1 MDRHSSYSAPRSER
15 ASGSYGG
22 NRGRSTKRNTYNKR
36 SWNDNRKLHTLVFY
50 ILPFI
55 LINLVIFIVA
65 TSKPKIEYDVSDT
78 RDYRSVDRPTDV
90 LSFPSNEGDAL
101 SAVPDGFLGDIAI
114 SIDRAKAQA
123 EEYGHSFERELSFL
137 TVHGCLHILGYDH
150 MNDEERQEMFALQDK
165 ILNDMGI
172 TR

>member
-1 MDRHSSYSAPRSER
+1 MIEVILEAECPNETEAIIRRA
-15 ASGSYGG
+15 ASGALSAQGAKG
-22 NRGRSTKRNTYNKR
+22 DISVLVTDDNGIRAMNR
-36 SWNDNRKLHTLVFY
+36 
-50 ILPFI
+50 
-55 LINLVIFIVA
+55 
-65 TSKPKIEYDVSDT
+65 
-78 RDYRSVDRPTDV
+78 DV

-150 MNDEERQEMFALQDK
+150 MNDEERQDMFALQDK

>member
-1 MDRHSSYSAPRSER
+1 MKYNGHTAARRYKFLIRECVKTVLQCENVNVPCRVDVTITDN
-15 ASGSYGG
+15 GG
-22 NRGRSTKRNTYNKR
+22 IQVLNKKFM
-36 SWNDNRKLHTLVFY
+36 RK
-50 ILPFI
+50 
-55 LINLVIFIVA
+55 
-65 TSKPKIEYDVSDT
+65 
-78 RDYRSVDRPTDV
+78 DRPTDV

>member
-1 MDRHSSYSAPRSER
+1 MIDVILETDCPKDTEAIIKR
-15 ASGSYGG
+15 AANGALAAEKVSGNISVLV
-22 NRGRSTKRNTYNKR
+22 TD
-36 SWNDNRKLHTLVFY
+36 DNG
-50 ILPFI
+50 IWAM
-55 LINLVIFIVA
+55 N
-65 TSKPKIEYDVSDT
+65 
-78 RDYRSVDRPTDV
+78 RDYRNVDRPTDV
-90 LSFPSNEGDAL
+90 LSFPSSEGEEL
-101 SAVPDGFLGDIAI
+101 SFVPDDFLGDIAI

-150 MNDEERQEMFALQDK
+150 MTDEERQEMFALQDK

>member
-1 MDRHSSYSAPRSER
+1 MIDVILGTDCPKDTEAIIKR
-15 ASGSYGG
+15 AANGALAAEKVSGNISVLV
-22 NRGRSTKRNTYNKR
+22 TD
-36 SWNDNRKLHTLVFY
+36 DNG
-50 ILPFI
+50 IWAM
-55 LINLVIFIVA
+55 N
-65 TSKPKIEYDVSDT
+65 
-78 RDYRSVDRPTDV
+78 RDYRNVDRPTDV
-90 LSFPSNEGDAL
+90 LSFPSSEGEEL
-101 SAVPDGFLGDIAI
+101 SSVPDDFLGDIAI

-150 MNDEERQEMFALQDK
+150 MTDEERQEMFALQDK

>member
-1 MDRHSSYSAPRSER
+1 MIEVILEAECPNETEAIIRRA
-15 ASGSYGG
+15 ASGALSAQGAKG
-22 NRGRSTKRNTYNKR
+22 DISVLVTDDNGIRAMNR
-36 SWNDNRKLHTLVFY
+36 
-50 ILPFI
+50 
-55 LINLVIFIVA
+55 
-65 TSKPKIEYDVSDT
+65 
-78 RDYRSVDRPTDV
+78 DV

>member
-1 MDRHSSYSAPRSER
+1 MIEVILEAECPNETEAIIRRA
-15 ASGSYGG
+15 ASGALSAQGAKG
-22 NRGRSTKRNTYNKR
+22 DISVLVTD
-36 SWNDNRKLHTLVFY
+36 DNGIRAM
-50 ILPFI
+50 
-55 LINLVIFIVA
+55 N
-65 TSKPKIEYDVSDT
+65 

-150 MNDEERQEMFALQDK
+150 MNDEERQEMFALQDN